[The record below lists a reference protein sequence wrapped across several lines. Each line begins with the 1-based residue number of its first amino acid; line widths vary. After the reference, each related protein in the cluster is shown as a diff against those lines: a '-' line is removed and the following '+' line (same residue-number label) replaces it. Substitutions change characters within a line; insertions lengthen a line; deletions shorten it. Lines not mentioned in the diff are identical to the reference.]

1 MHELS
6 IAHSL
11 VEAAS
16 HAAQGAG
23 VQHVQ
28 AVHLRLGALAGVVK
42 EALLFSYDI
51 ATEGTVLAGS
61 RLEIEDIPVA
71 IYCPDCKIT
80 STLAGIQSFCCPICG
95 QASADVRQGR
105 ELELVSL
112 EVCDEQPTHT

>member
-11 VEAAS
+11 VETAS
-16 HAAQGAG
+16 RAAQDAG
-23 VQHVQ
+23 VQQVQ

-51 ATEGTVLAGS
+51 AAEGTVLAGS

-71 IYCPDCKIT
+71 IHCPNCAVT
-80 STLAGIQSFCCPICG
+80 STLASIQSFCCPLCG
-95 QASADVRQGR
+95 QPSADIRQGR

-112 EVCDEQPTHT
+112 EVSDEQPTYP